1 MCAEGSTLKRTMLG
15 DFFAWKV
22 KRGSCIQNCW
32 WSVSK
37 SRTAQCMGT
46 EKGTYSSRAP
56 RVQSG
61 KFYTCHSKLHEKPE
75 EIRWTRGECRLVKS
89 NRCGKLEIEYMK
101 LRSKDRLVWEGG
113 TLYREQRFRPRERWD
128 WIPSLTPPSWEPP
141 LPPVLP
147 TGGRGD

>member
-1 MCAEGSTLKRTMLG
+1 
-15 DFFAWKV
+15 
-22 KRGSCIQNCW
+22 
-32 WSVSK
+32 
-37 SRTAQCMGT
+37 MGT

-61 KFYTCHSKLHEKPE
+61 KLYTCHSKLHEKPE
-75 EIRWTRGECRLVKS
+75 AIRWTRAKYRLVKS
-89 NRCGKLEIEYMK
+89 NWCGKTGKLETEYTK
-101 LRSKDRLVWEGG
+101 PRSKNRLVWEGG

-147 TGGRGD
+147 TGGRGDEWQRTSMAWQALEWTQPSTAERDDYYYYNCTLMFYVF